1 MSNRSETFW
10 AKVFFREYLSHY
22 IEMTDGEIVEDV
34 RKGIVALTKLDS
46 TNESFGSKMVKWAI
60 ERMES
65 KASKSSRSNGA
76 LGGRPRLNAGA
87 SPQNRQAGAAA
98 KHLPNNSDARQSQ
111 VEAREGQDAHGY
123 AKETSVIKR
132 PTPKRIQTFRE
143 PTLTEMYDFCDD
155 NGLDSSYGREW
166 FELHM
171 ARNWKMKDGAQ
182 MLNWKAALKRYCI
195 KKQKGDNK

>member
-1 MSNRSETFW
+1 
-10 AKVFFREYLSHY
+10 
-22 IEMTDGEIVEDV
+22 
-34 RKGIVALTKLDS
+34 
-46 TNESFGSKMVKWAI
+46 
-60 ERMES
+60 
-65 KASKSSRSNGA
+65 
-76 LGGRPRLNAGA
+76 
-87 SPQNRQAGAAA
+87 
-98 KHLPNNSDARQSQ
+98 
-111 VEAREGQDAHGY
+111 
-123 AKETSVIKR
+123 
-132 PTPKRIQTFRE
+132 PKRIQTFRE